1 MSSTIQE
8 DEFTEVTHDRKKRKA
23 SNSPM
28 LPSQSKPG
36 SSEPSPGTPVRP
48 KLSYKNK
55 IPVIISGVDDKYK
68 AWRQLMGELRVPPQS
83 QNYEYQGTT
92 KRRFCSDWRLRPRRD
107 YHTKRN

>member
-36 SSEPSPGTPVRP
+36 SSEPSPGTP

-92 KRRFCSDWRLRPRRD
+92 KRRFCSHWRLRARRD